1 MIVSDMVTDLG
12 GIVLTASD
20 GPSAEAL
27 AAEGVPPAVLI
38 SDIGMPG
45 GMNGRELGEQML
57 KRWPGLKVLFITGY
71 AEQSVLGDQA
81 LVPGCA
87 LLVKP
92 FTVAAFSRK
101 LAVLL
106 KGD

>member
-1 MIVSDMVTDLG
+1 MIVADMVADLG
-12 GIVLTASD
+12 GTVLTACD
-20 GPSAEAL
+20 GPAAQAL
-27 AAEGVPPAVLI
+27 TVEGEPPAVLI

-71 AEQSVLGDQA
+71 AEQSVLGDQTLA
-81 LVPGCA
+81 PGCA

-92 FTVAAFSRK
+92 FTVATFSRK

-106 KGD
+106 R